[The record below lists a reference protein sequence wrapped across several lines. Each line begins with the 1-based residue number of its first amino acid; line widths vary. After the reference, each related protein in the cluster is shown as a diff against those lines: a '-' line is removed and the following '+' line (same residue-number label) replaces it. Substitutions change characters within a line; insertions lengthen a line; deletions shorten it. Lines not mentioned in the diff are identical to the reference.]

1 MGATWCN
8 KKKDPTRL
16 YFPNANITGY
26 FRVVV
31 VVFEKSLSFFKV
43 VQVFDSVC

>member
-1 MGATWCN
+1 MGATWWN
-8 KKKDPTRL
+8 KKGTHQAL
-16 YFPNANITGY
+16 FPNANITGY

-31 VVFEKSLSFFKV
+31 VVFEKSLSFVKV